1 MEVVRPDVEQDLEA
15 SLVPRTYLVSN
26 YFTAAD
32 VALYGALHPSL
43 VCLPSIGVNPGM
55 LIMQ

>member
-1 MEVVRPDVEQDLEA
+1 MRPDVVQDLEA
-15 SLVPRTYLVSN
+15 SLIPRTYLVSN

-55 LIMQ
+55 LIMR